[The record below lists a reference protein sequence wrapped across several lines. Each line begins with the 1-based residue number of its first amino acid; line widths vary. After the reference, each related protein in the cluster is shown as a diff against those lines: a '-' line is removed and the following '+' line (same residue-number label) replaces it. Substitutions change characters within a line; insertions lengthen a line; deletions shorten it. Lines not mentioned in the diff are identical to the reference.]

1 MTTMKITVLKRL
13 ANPDLFADYEG
24 VDLEI
29 PCPFMLEGQEFT
41 IEDGRQPEGFCSSAW
56 HDIHKSYLALRLG
69 GDMRGWMKERDTIV
83 ACCTDGIR
91 PVVFEIKRID

>member
-1 MTTMKITVLKRL
+1 MPTMKITVLKRL

-29 PCPFMLEGQEFT
+29 PCPFMIEGQEFT
-41 IEDGRQPEGFCSSAW
+41 IENDRQPEGFCSSAW

-69 GDMRGWMKERDTIV
+69 GNMAAILNLAETKSGRLLPAGADRARQTSLE
-83 ACCTDGIR
+83 
-91 PVVFEIKRID
+91 F